1 LGLLIDTHCHLTSAG
16 LCEQAEA
23 VLARAAAAGIGHC
36 LTVGQDLA
44 DSAAAL
50 ELAARQANVSVV
62 AGVHPHLA
70 ARVAE
75 GWDRELAERCRD
87 PRVRA
92 VGETGLDYHYDFSD
106 RASQQR
112 VFRRQL
118 ALAADLG
125 RPVVIHC
132 REAHADVMAALAEFP
147 NLVGVV
153 FHCYS
158 GTLDQARELAAR
170 GYWISLTGVLT
181 FKKAEELRQV
191 AKWYPADRI
200 MLETDA
206 PYLSP
211 EPVRNVRP
219 NEPALLVHTA
229 ARLAEVRG
237 LGPAEAA
244 ALTTANAVRFF
255 GLPPGLG
262 SSDHGSNR
270 P

>member
-1 LGLLIDTHCHLTSAG
+1 MLIDTHCHLTSAG
-16 LCEQAEA
+16 LCEQADA
-23 VLARAAAAGIGHC
+23 VLARAAAAGVGHC
-36 LTVGQDLA
+36 VTVGQDPA
-44 DSAAAL
+44 DCAAAL
-50 ELAARQANVSVV
+50 ELAVRHENVSVV

-70 ARVAE
+70 ARVE
-75 GWDRELAERCRD
+75 QGWDRDLAECCRD
-87 PRVRA
+87 SRVRA

-112 VFRRQL
+112 VFHRQL
-118 ALAADLG
+118 TIAADLG

-158 GTLDQARELAAR
+158 GTLDQARELADR

-191 AKWYPADRI
+191 ARWYPADRI
-200 MLETDA
+200 MVETDA

-237 LGPAEAA
+237 LSPAEAA

-255 GLPPGLG
+255 RLPRNLEAR
-262 SSDHGSNR
+262 SNEGKR